1 MDIQP
6 RLKLAALGEF
16 GSSELKE
23 VNMTKKYFL
32 SFLALVLSFV
42 VFMPSSAK
50 TNMNTQ
56 EADVRSIRELERM
69 AREAAEA
76 KDLDRYVSFYADDA
90 VLFWPGAPMVTGR
103 AAIREFMQ
111 VFLSMPAF
119 SLSFETAKV
128 EVSRAGDLAY
138 SYGTNKVTLVD
149 PNGKRMKDRGKYLT
163 VYRKQPDGT
172 WKVVVDIGNSDLP
185 APIPE

>member
-1 MDIQP
+1 MPVINEAARLDSARLSITSRYTITKGAKMD
-6 RLKLAALGEF
+6 
-16 GSSELKE
+16 
-23 VNMTKKYFL
+23 TC
-32 SFLALVLSFV
+32 
-42 VFMPSSAK
+42 
-50 TNMNTQ
+50 
-56 EADVRSIRELERM
+56 EADVRSIRELERR

-103 AAIREFMQ
+103 AAIREFMRI
-111 VFLSMPAF
+111 FLSMPAF

-128 EVSRAGDLAY
+128 EVSRAGDFAY

-163 VYRKQPDGT
+163 VYRKLSDGT
-172 WKVVVDIGNSDLP
+172 WKVVADVGNSDLP
-185 APIPE
+185 ALVPDIGPESTGD

>member
-1 MDIQP
+1 
-6 RLKLAALGEF
+6 
-16 GSSELKE
+16 
-23 VNMTKKYFL
+23 MTKKYFL
-32 SFLALVLSFV
+32 SFLALVFSFV
-42 VFMPSSAK
+42 VFMSSCVK

-69 AREAAEA
+69 AREAAET

-111 VFLSMPAF
+111 FFLAMPAF

-128 EVSRAGDLAY
+128 EVSRAGDLAF

-172 WKVVVDIGNSDLP
+172 WKVVADIGNSDLP
-185 APIPE
+185 APVSE